1 MLCDEKRC
9 KMPEFQACLNDL
21 PHSDFNVIFKSIPS
35 FYQNF
40 KAKDG
45 ANCFVSG
52 IPGSFYERLF
62 PSKSLH
68 LVHSSYNIYWHSRLL
83 MNHINFFQLR
93 TSPPQ
98 VSDAYLK
105 QFEKDFSRFLQIR
118 SEEIVVDTCF

>member
-52 IPGSFYERLF
+52 IPGFLKVSANPFRGNSGGHMLLTFIGRCIPDPYGNDSAHLDLA
-62 PSKSLH
+62 SKSLIE
-68 LVHSSYNIYWHSRLL
+68 LV
-83 MNHINFFQLR
+83 QE
-93 TSPPQ
+93 
-98 VSDAYLK
+98 V
-105 QFEKDFSRFLQIR
+105 
-118 SEEIVVDTCF
+118 